1 MTTQNTTE
9 ILEEMLDR
17 VKSIDP
23 VNTRKWFDDLRIT
36 TFDHGLMEIACPDQ
50 SRAEFLQDHCA
61 ATFIQAAQAITGHL
75 VSVQFI
81 DATAQPQPV
90 RTPSQPAKAGRVRL
104 HPDYTFDSFVV
115 GPCNRLPHASCIAI
129 SQNPGMIYNPL
140 FLYGNVGLGKTHLLH
155 AVCHDARKHTPNI
168 SIQFLSCEEFV
179 NGFISA
185 IEKGT
190 LTDFQNQ
197 YRTVDVLIIDD
208 VQFLRERE
216 QSQEEFFHTFNA
228 LYNNRRQ
235 IILTS
240 DSAPQD
246 LAALEERLISRFKW
260 GLVARLDAPSY
271 ETRIAIVKKKAHLR
285 GLELPDGVAELV
297 AEHIKS
303 NIRELEGALTIIYAT
318 AQTTGQPITFE
329 LARQA
334 LGVQE
339 VAVVKSITMADIIR
353 MVSEHFD
360 VRVTDLQ
367 SKKRSQSIALP
378 RQVCMYLAR
387 NLTRHSL
394 EEIGG
399 HLGGRDHST
408 VVHAC
413 SKIEQMYKNDAD
425 LRNRIDK
432 LSHTVSHQ
440 SA

>member
-1 MTTQNTTE
+1 MIRQSTTE
-9 ILEEMLDR
+9 ILNTILER
-17 VKSIDP
+17 VKVIDP
-23 VNTRKWFDDLRIT
+23 VNTRKWFNDLHIT
-36 TFDHGLMEIACPDQ
+36 AFDHGLMQIACPDQ
-50 SRAEFLQDHCA
+50 SCAQFLQDNCLS
-61 ATFIQAAQAITGHL
+61 TFTQAAQNVTGHL
-75 VSVQFI
+75 VSVNFFDVNERPDQTLPQQI
-81 DATAQPQPV
+81 DIPK
-90 RTPSQPAKAGRVRL
+90 RLRL
-104 HPDYTFDSFVV
+104 HPDYTFESFVV
-115 GPCNRLPHASCIAI
+115 GPCNRLAHASCIAI
-129 SQNPGMIYNPL
+129 SQNPGAIYNPL

-155 AVCHDARKHTPNI
+155 AVCHDTRKQKQDV
-168 SIQFLSCEEFV
+168 SIKFLSCEEFV

-185 IEKGT
+185 IEQGT
-190 LTDFQNQ
+190 LLDFQNQ

-235 IILTS
+235 IVLTA

-246 LAALEERLISRFKW
+246 LGALEERLISRFKW

-271 ETRIAIVKKKAHLR
+271 ETRIAIVKKKANLR
-285 GLELPDGVAELV
+285 GLDLPDGVAELI
-297 AEHIKS
+297 AEHIKT

-318 AQTTGQPITFE
+318 AQTADKPITVE

-339 VAVVKSITMADIIR
+339 ITASKNVTMSDIIR
-353 MVSEHFD
+353 TVSDHFD
-360 VRVTDLQ
+360 VRITDIQ

-413 SKIEQMYKNDAD
+413 SKIEQMYKGDAD
-425 LRNRIDK
+425 FRDQVDR
-432 LSHTVSHQ
+432 LSTQVNLHS
-440 SA
+440 